1 MLKRKIIDPLVELL
15 KQGIT
20 PEKIAL
26 SIAVGLALAV
36 FPVLGSTTL
45 LCAAAAVILRLNMPA
60 IQLVNWFAYP
70 LQILLLIPF
79 MRVGE
84 AIFRAPRLP
93 LTAAEIVAMIHS
105 GVWTAIKL
113 LWRSSLYA
121 ITAWTLIAP
130 LAALLIY
137 AILLPVLR
145 RVRYTRAG

>member
-1 MLKRKIIDPLVELL
+1 MRNALDKLKDLL
-15 KQGIT
+15 RAGVT

-45 LCAAAAVILRLNMPA
+45 LCAAAALILRLNMPA

-79 MRVGE
+79 LLVGE
-84 AIFRAPRLP
+84 AIFHAPRLP
-93 LTAAEIVAMIHS
+93 LTGAEIVEMVHS
-105 GVWTAIKL
+105 GAWNATKL

-121 ITAWTLIAP
+121 ITAWMLIVP
-130 LAALLIY
+130 FVALLIY
-137 AILLPVLR
+137 AMLLPVLR

>member
-1 MLKRKIIDPLVELL
+1 MKNALDRIKDLL
-15 KQGIT
+15 RAGIT

-45 LCAAAAVILRLNMPA
+45 LCAGAALILRLNMPA

-79 MRVGE
+79 LRVGE

-93 LTAAEIVAMIHS
+93 LTAAQIIDMVHA
-105 GVWTAIKL
+105 GVWNATKL
-113 LWRSSLYA
+113 LWCSSLYA
-121 ITAWTLIAP
+121 ITAWMLIAP
-130 LAALLIY
+130 FATLLIY
-137 AILLPVLR
+137 AMLLPVLR

>member
-1 MLKRKIIDPLVELL
+1 MKNALDRIKDLL
-15 KQGIT
+15 RAGIT

-45 LCAAAAVILRLNMPA
+45 LCAAAALILRLNMPA

-79 MRVGE
+79 LRVGE
-84 AIFRAPRLP
+84 AIFGAPRLP
-93 LTAAEIVAMIHS
+93 LTAAEIVAMVHAGAWS
-105 GVWTAIKL
+105 ATKL

-121 ITAWTLIAP
+121 IAAWALTAP

-137 AILLPVLR
+137 AMLLPVLR

>member
-1 MLKRKIIDPLVELL
+1 M
-15 KQGIT
+15 
-20 PEKIAL
+20 

-45 LCAAAAVILRLNMPA
+45 LCAAAAIILRLNMPA
-60 IQLVNWFAYP
+60 IQLVNWVAYP

-79 MRVGE
+79 VRLGE

-93 LTAAEIVAMIHS
+93 LTAAQIIEMVHAGAWS
-105 GVWTAIKL
+105 ATKL

-121 ITAWTLIAP
+121 ISGWTLTAP
-130 LAALLIY
+130 FAALLIY
-137 AILLPVLR
+137 AMLLPVLR